1 MQSRNSTI
9 VMSVIALI
17 IVGVISTK
25 VRTSYRNID
34 TTNKSENGIINTE
47 GINSPE
53 IIIDEEKIDNI
64 PKPQDDPQKLDEIQ
78 DEINAQPA
86 TQNNDIPISKS
97 LDITFYAQAPNGS
110 WELPWKEACE
120 EASIVLAAYYIQGKK
135 LTKSQF
141 ISDVLALTKM
151 ENEMFGSYVDTTIA
165 QTAELYNKFYGV
177 GKTKIIDDP
186 TIAQIKAEL
195 AQGNAIVAPF
205 AGRKLGNSYFTSG
218 GPRYHMLVIRW
229 YDETYFYTNDVWTK
243 HGENFPY
250 SHAVIMDA
258 MHDLIPE
265 SQWDITTGKKRILVI
280 MGK

>member
-78 DEINAQPA
+78 DEINAQPT